1 MSWNCGSNLRI
12 FSVGVRTMRYYWWIK
27 ICSILA
33 RRYIDSPKS
42 WQIAWGCIWF
52 KVWWLLSYLFLHILT
67 TRPHLLCLFLQLI
80 AQVLLPDPLN
90 RFEPFNLI
98 LLLCLPLRP
107 LPLFFQLQHPFLPL
121 HAFLLLRVTYHPLIF
136 TMLRLRRLPDRE
148 VPLDQSLLQV
158 VPLRYSRI
166 MVLEDFDTVLEF
178 EQLLLGE
185 TFDLPRFQHLE
196 TFVCLVKGNALSRLV
211 VLV

>member
-1 MSWNCGSNLRI
+1 
-12 FSVGVRTMRYYWWIK
+12 
-27 ICSILA
+27 
-33 RRYIDSPKS
+33 
-42 WQIAWGCIWF
+42 
-52 KVWWLLSYLFLHILT
+52 
-67 TRPHLLCLFLQLI
+67 
-80 AQVLLPDPLN
+80 
-90 RFEPFNLI
+90 
-98 LLLCLPLRP
+98 
-107 LPLFFQLQHPFLPL
+107 
-121 HAFLLLRVTYHPLIF
+121 
-136 TMLRLRRLPDRE
+136 MLRLRRLPDRE